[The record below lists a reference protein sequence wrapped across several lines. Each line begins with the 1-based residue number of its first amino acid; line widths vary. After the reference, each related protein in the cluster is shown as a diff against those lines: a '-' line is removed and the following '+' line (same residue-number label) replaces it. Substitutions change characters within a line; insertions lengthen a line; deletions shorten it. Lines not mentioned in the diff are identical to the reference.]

1 MPNKLAHSFWL
12 SYGKSGSFKML
23 LQLRVL
29 ENEEFVEGE
38 IFRFQGNIIRVSW
51 EPDGRLVAGRA
62 RRPLLVFY
70 QHESGCRV
78 RCVPAESLK
87 LNDIPLDRRQRLAV
101 GDRIERP
108 DGQTLIIND
117 LQLQDDQ
124 ELFVIANGETL
135 AGLPV
140 KTGLIKGAIALL
152 TGIAV
157 LGGTLGV
164 RLTLP
169 EAQPGL
175 AGRVTRTVEPPAT
188 IGERTVRDVALELKE
203 VLLQVSESRESLE
216 ELLVTLASTRRI
228 AQKLAQLH
236 AEDPLAVTVYTA
248 VNSFYQ
254 LSAALVAEDPEA
266 FQAASESANRCLSAR
281 LINRGDEVVL
291 FYRSLASI
299 SLRESTAHLRK
310 ASGRGL
316 GSSGRSL

>member
-1 MPNKLAHSFWL
+1 
-12 SYGKSGSFKML
+12 ML

-108 DGQTLIIND
+108 DGQMLIINA

-164 RLTLP
+164 CLTLP
-169 EAQPGL
+169 ETQPGL
-175 AGRVTRTVEPPAT
+175 AGRVTRIEPPAT

-266 FQAASESANRCLSAR
+266 FQAASESANRCLSAK

-310 ASGRGL
+310 ASGRGI
-316 GSSGRSL
+316 GSGGRSL